1 MQSAFSITMFPV
13 IRLAIK
19 MADKISHRIGFNR
32 LLLLILFAGIQ
43 PSLAQQD
50 DPLAPG
56 PSPYGRSPHTVT
68 EVASGVYSF
77 SHSGARSMFIITDE
91 GVIVTDPMHSYAAE
105 ALREEI
111 ANRTDQPV
119 KYVIYS
125 HNHWDHILGGKL
137 FKDEGAQFISHK
149 NCLAHFYGDPHPD
162 LILPDVVFDRHYQ
175 VELGNRKLELQ
186 YFGRN
191 HDDCTITM
199 FLPDERLLF
208 IVDLAMPGAV
218 SLAGG
223 WMRSYYPKDWIRSL
237 QEIEDTLAFDR
248 YMPGH
253 GPAVAPK
260 SAMTEVRGYL
270 EALMEAVR
278 TELAAGTPGMEVNE
292 KISLPDYQHLRG
304 YDEFLSNNADRMRVF
319 FATGY

>member
-1 MQSAFSITMFPV
+1 MIEIVNKRTS
-13 IRLAIK
+13 
-19 MADKISHRIGFNR
+19 RIGVVG
-32 LLLLILFAGIQ
+32 LLLWVLGAWTHPG
-43 PSLAQQD
+43 LAQED

-56 PSPYGRSPHTVT
+56 PSPYGRTPHTVT
-68 EVASGVYSF
+68 EVAGGVYSF
-77 SHSGARSMFIITDE
+77 AHSGARSMFIITDE
-91 GVIVTDPMHSYAAE
+91 GVIVTDPMHRYAAE

-125 HNHWDHILGGKL
+125 HNHWDHVLGGQI
-137 FKDEGAQFISHK
+137 FKDEGAEFISHK
-149 NCLAHFYGDPHPD
+149 NCLAHFYRDPHPD
-162 LILPDVVFDRHYQ
+162 LVLPDIVFDRHYQ
-175 VELGNRKLELQ
+175 IELGNRKLQLQ

-191 HDDCTITM
+191 HDDCAITM
-199 FLPDERLLF
+199 LLPDERLLF
-208 IVDLAMPGAV
+208 VVDLAMPGAV

-237 QEIEDTLAFDR
+237 KEIEDTLAFDR

-260 SAMTEVRGYL
+260 AAMTEVRGYL

-278 TELAAGTPGMEVNE
+278 AQLAAGTPGMEVIE
-292 KISLPDYQHLRG
+292 KISLPEYQHLQG
-304 YDEFLSNNADRMRVF
+304 YDEYLKNNADRMRVY

>member
-1 MQSAFSITMFPV
+1 LVSFAFC
-13 IRLAIK
+13 
-19 MADKISHRIGFNR
+19 
-32 LLLLILFAGIQ
+32 AGVN
-43 PSLAQQD
+43 PSLSQEYD
-50 DPLAPG
+50 TLAPG

-91 GVIVTDPMHSYAAE
+91 GVIVTDPMHRYAAE

-125 HNHWDHILGGKL
+125 HNHWDHILGGQI
-137 FKDEGAQFISHK
+137 FKDEGAKFISHK
-149 NCLAHFYGDPHPD
+149 NCLAHFYRDPHPD
-162 LILPDVVFDRHYQ
+162 LVLPDIVFDRHYQ
-175 VELGNRKLELQ
+175 VELGNRTLKLQ

-199 FLPDERLLF
+199 LLPDERLLF
-208 IVDLAMPGAV
+208 VVDLAMPGAV

-237 QEIEDTLAFDR
+237 KEIEDTLAFDR

-278 TELAAGTPGMEVNE
+278 AELAAGTPAMEVIE
-292 KISLPDYQHLRG
+292 KISLPEYRHLQG